1 MLDKGECI
9 SGYYRLAVH
18 NNAGW
23 VTIQSQANIIY
34 NKKEH
39 VTADYIVSI
48 NYIIGSVLRGY
59 MTIVYKVIYKYNILG
74 VLIPYILNKMF
85 LYLNIIIF
93 VQFLMDKFLNSEV
106 FLVNLDI
113 CPLNFSVGQVQT
125 SEMNF

>member
-59 MTIVYKVIYKYNILG
+59 MTIVYKVIYINMIYWASSS
-74 VLIPYILNKMF
+74 PYILNKM
-85 LYLNIIIF
+85 L
-93 VQFLMDKFLNSEV
+93 
-106 FLVNLDI
+106 
-113 CPLNFSVGQVQT
+113 FSIQYGLKYH
-125 SEMNF
+125 